1 MTLVYLDII
10 RLFSAINQ
18 NGGQELFFNY
28 WKNFKFPNLIYILL
42 KYYEKML
49 NECETEC
56 MMVREDFT
64 VKKTQI
70 INRGWLSQKSG
81 WA

>member
-28 WKNFKFPNLIYILL
+28 CKNFKFPNLIYILL

-56 MMVREDFT
+56 MTVREDFT

-70 INRGWLSQKSG
+70 MNRD
-81 WA
+81 